1 MANKS
6 LTDLTARTA
15 TADSD
20 LLHINSGGTDYKETK
35 ANFLKGDFLHSFNN
49 TSTLTSQVDA
59 LSTGTYFGGISGY
72 GKQTKTGLPVNANC
86 YVKAQ
91 KYTSSTYSV
100 IEIWSI
106 NNAQEQHWIIFKNN
120 GTWGSWEHV
129 PARSEITSL
138 NNSLTNIVTYTSLAP
153 ILKNGW
159 SLNGASYYGKIGD
172 LGFVQVGIRNGT
184 MNTVGFTL
192 PNGYKPN
199 EAMIVPIFTASGV
212 ANGYAYFETSGDVTF
227 YSQTYNS
234 GAYFNAI
241 YRRA

>member
-15 TADSD
+15 TADTD
-20 LLHINSGGTDYKETK
+20 LIHVNSGGTDYKETK

-72 GKQTKTGLPVNANC
+72 GKQTETGLPLNANC

-138 NNSLTNIVTYTSLAP
+138 NNSLANGKLHNADHYFSNISVGSSLYVDLGVIESVFNIPAGSY
-153 ILKNGW
+153 IVSAFIRGW
-159 SLNGASYYGKIGD
+159 SGNPGALSLVISST
-172 LGFVQVGIRNGT
+172 GT
-184 MNTVGFTL
+184 NLYLMCSATGTV
-192 PNGYKPN
+192 
-199 EAMIVPIFTASGV
+199 S
-212 ANGYAYFETSGDVTF
+212 SVTVRVW
-227 YSQTYNS
+227 YCATN
-234 GAYFNAI
+234 
-241 YRRA
+241 